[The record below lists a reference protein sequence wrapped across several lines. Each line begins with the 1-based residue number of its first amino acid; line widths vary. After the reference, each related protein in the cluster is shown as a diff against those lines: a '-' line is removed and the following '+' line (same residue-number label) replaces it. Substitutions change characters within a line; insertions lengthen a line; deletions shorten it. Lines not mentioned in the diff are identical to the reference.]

1 MRIYRHY
8 DALPADA
15 RGAAVAIGN
24 FDGVHPGHQT
34 VIHEAGLIA
43 GDMCRPWT
51 VLTFEP
57 HPRELFQP
65 NQTPFRLTPLRSPGL
80 PFSST
85 WNFGTINREM
95 PFTPAGAP
103 LILANTM

>member
-43 GDMCRPWT
+43 GDM
-51 VLTFEP
+51 
-57 HPRELFQP
+57 
-65 NQTPFRLTPLRSPGL
+65 
-80 PFSST
+80 
-85 WNFGTINREM
+85 
-95 PFTPAGAP
+95 
-103 LILANTM
+103 